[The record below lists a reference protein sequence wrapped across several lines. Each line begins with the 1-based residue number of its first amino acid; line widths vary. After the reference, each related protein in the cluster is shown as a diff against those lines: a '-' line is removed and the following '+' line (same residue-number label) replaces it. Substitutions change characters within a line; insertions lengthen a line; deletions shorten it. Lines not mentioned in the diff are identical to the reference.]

1 MTTQNLKDVL
11 IRNRILREINLLCS
25 SVPND
30 VDVKDNESVTP
41 YRVYVGRVGLVPVDI
56 GNDIEESSGIQI
68 SSVRIRDV
76 LWEGRTRVS
85 FTLLWTCS
93 GNNKDS
99 RVESVD
105 VFNKSTWICRTRG
118 VGQHRIHRM
127 PVDTD
132 ATQITL
138 RLVFTGSHDL
148 VPNGSCVR
156 TLVVDLK

>member
-41 YRVYVGRVGLVPVDI
+41 YRVYIGRVGLVPVEI

-68 SSVRIRDV
+68 SSVLIRNI

-93 GNNKDS
+93 GNKDS

-105 VFNKSTWICRTRG
+105 VFNKSTWICRARG

-156 TLVVDLK
+156 TVVVDLK